1 MNEKAFKATV
11 ISTKI
16 MRKVEKDYPKLI
28 GIEFGFENLNRV
40 IVSPT
45 SPISITISDNDGNHY
60 SISLSPLKNTNDL
73 EEISD
78 EVLIALEHLYD
89 FLNS

>member
-16 MRKVEKDYPKLI
+16 MKKVEKDYPKLL
-28 GIEFGFENLNRV
+28 GIEFAFENLNRV
-40 IVSPT
+40 VVSPT
-45 SPISITISDNDGNHY
+45 IITIFDNDGNYYPINY
-60 SISLSPLKNTNDL
+60 SPFKNKKNL

-78 EVLIALEHLYD
+78 EILTTLEHLYD

>member
-16 MRKVEKDYPKLI
+16 MKKVEKDYPKLL
-28 GIEFGFENLNRV
+28 GIEFAFENLNRV
-40 IVSPT
+40 VVSPT
-45 SPISITISDNDGNHY
+45 IITIFDNDGNYYPINY
-60 SISLSPLKNTNDL
+60 SPFKNKKNL

-78 EVLIALEHLYD
+78 EILTTLKHLYD
-89 FLNS
+89 FLKA

>member
-16 MRKVEKDYPKLI
+16 MKKVEKDYPKLL
-28 GIEFGFENLNRV
+28 GIEFAFENLNRV
-40 IVSPT
+40 VVSPT
-45 SPISITISDNDGNHY
+45 IITIFDNDGNY
-60 SISLSPLKNTNDL
+60 YPINYNPFKNKKNL

-78 EVLIALEHLYD
+78 EILTTLEHLYD